1 MNGCP
6 IQTHVFMYS
15 PTPTAFFPP
24 CQKKKEKKKKGK
36 PTRHTL
42 ASRVLIHNNTVSN
55 LREKSG

>member
-1 MNGCP
+1 MMNGCP

-15 PTPTAFFPP
+15 PTPTSAMS
-24 CQKKKEKKKKGK
+24 KKKKKKKKGK
-36 PTRHTL
+36 PIRHTL